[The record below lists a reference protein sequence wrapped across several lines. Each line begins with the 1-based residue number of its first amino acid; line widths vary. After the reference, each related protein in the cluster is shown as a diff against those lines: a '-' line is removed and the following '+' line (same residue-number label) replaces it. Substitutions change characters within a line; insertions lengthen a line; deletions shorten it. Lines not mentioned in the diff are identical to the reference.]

1 VHKISHTI
9 FDQAVEI
16 TVGDASGMKVKD
28 MSEVQYIFHGIT
40 P

>member
-1 VHKISHTI
+1 VQKISHTI

-16 TVGDASGMKVKD
+16 TVGDSSEMKVKD
-28 MSEVQYIFHGIT
+28 MSEAQYIFYGIT